1 MGIGL
6 RWRRSEE
13 ATQGCSRELP
23 GAEPIL
29 KGLPSRVSLVAN
41 ELVGGSPSHLDL
53 CVCVCVCVCVCISGL
68 SILFHRSVFLFLCH
82 YHTIL
87 ITVAL

>member
-1 MGIGL
+1 MGGRLGWCKGPVVSSWRFLEVWVGIGL

-53 CVCVCVCVCVCISGL
+53 CVCVCVCVCVKVCV
-68 SILFHRSVFLFLCH
+68 RV
-82 YHTIL
+82 
-87 ITVAL
+87 

>member
-1 MGIGL
+1 MVSSWRFPEVWVGIGL
-6 RWRRSEE
+6 RTCRRSEE

-29 KGLPSRVSLVAN
+29 KGLPSRVSPVAN

-53 CVCVCVCVCVCISGL
+53 CVCVKVCVHV
-68 SILFHRSVFLFLCH
+68 
-82 YHTIL
+82 
-87 ITVAL
+87 